1 MNLRFFTW
9 LISFA
14 LHGAVAG
21 FFLIT
26 PGGAA
31 LDQGTGDTTFVV
43 EQGIA
48 IEGLSRIGEA
58 QTNIDAVEAPPPVV
72 QSVPPMEEVKP
83 LEEDVQHVIGS
94 EFGPEQEQVTHEPKP
109 EEVQEVEP
117 EQIAAIEQTEIA
129 VDEQRASGAKQTGG
143 DTTAMSAYRGKLF
156 AHISSKKINPRS
168 RHSGTVVI
176 RFTVG
181 EQGELIS
188 REIAASSG
196 SKLLDDAAV
205 ASIER
210 AAPFPAMPTEA
221 RRNGPMVVS
230 VPFKFSVR

>member
-1 MNLRFFTW
+1 MNLRALTS

-14 LHGAVAG
+14 LHGAVVG

-31 LDQGTGDTTFVV
+31 LDEGTGDDTFVV

-48 IEGLSRIGEA
+48 IEGLSRDGEA
-58 QTNIDAVEAPPPVV
+58 AVNIDAVEAPPPVI
-72 QSVPPMEEVKP
+72 QSAPPMEEVKP

-94 EFGPEQEQVTHEPKP
+94 EFGPEQEKVVREPEP
-109 EEVQEVEP
+109 EEVREAQP

-129 VDEQRASGAKQTGG
+129 VDEQRASGVKQTGG

-156 AHISSKKINPRS
+156 THISKKKVNPRS
-168 RHSGTVVI
+168 KKAGRVVV
-176 RFTVG
+176 RFTVSPK
-181 EQGELIS
+181 GELIS
-188 REIAASSG
+188 REIATSSG
-196 SKLLDDAAV
+196 SKLLDDAAI

-210 AAPFPAMPTEA
+210 AAPFPEMPSEA
-221 RRNGPMVVS
+221 NDGPMVVS